1 MPITGSLNDFSLPE
15 LFNFIE
21 KGRKTGL
28 LTIIPVKESSTSLSP
43 VYYIWVERGCLV
55 AVANR
60 LDQLGLTALIEQRQG
75 ISNRVVTK
83 LAQFC
88 PPNKPLGLYLKE
100 QSALQIEQLE
110 YLFNV
115 QVVQQVFTLFQLED
129 AWFKFEQNVLAST
142 REMTGFSISAT
153 ALGAMWQKVVRLE
166 KLLGQ
171 ESDRNN
177 KANELLS
184 SWASANIK
192 LSSELLSLDISLP
205 YGLSKVKKITSGNS
219 LKPRDKSY
227 ALSDLS

>member
-1 MPITGSLNDFSLPE
+1 MPITGSLKDFSLPE

-43 VYYIWVERGCLV
+43 VYYIWVERGWIV

-88 PPNKPLGLYLKE
+88 SHNKPLGLYLKE

-110 YLFNV
+110 HLFNV
-115 QVVQQVFTLFQLED
+115 QVVQQVFT
-129 AWFKFEQNVLAST
+129 
-142 REMTGFSISAT
+142 
-153 ALGAMWQKVVRLE
+153 
-166 KLLGQ
+166 
-171 ESDRNN
+171 
-177 KANELLS
+177 
-184 SWASANIK
+184 
-192 LSSELLSLDISLP
+192 
-205 YGLSKVKKITSGNS
+205 
-219 LKPRDKSY
+219 
-227 ALSDLS
+227 

>member
-1 MPITGSLNDFSLPE
+1 MPITGSLKDFSLPE

-28 LTIIPVKESSTSLSP
+28 LTIVPVKEASTSLSP
-43 VYYIWVERGCLV
+43 VHYIWVEQGCLV
-55 AVANR
+55 AVANQ

-110 YLFNV
+110 HLFNV
-115 QVVQQVFTLFQLED
+115 QVVQQVFTLFQLKD
-129 AWFKFEQNVLAST
+129 AWFKFEQNVLASA
-142 REMTGFSISAT
+142 REMTGLNISAT

-171 ESDRNN
+171 ESDRDK
-177 KANELLS
+177 KANELLN

-205 YGLSKVKKITSGNS
+205 YRVSKFPKITSCNN
-219 LKPRDKSY
+219 LKSRDKSY
-227 ALSDLS
+227 AA